1 MDPDTFNEAVRKLK
15 RGGWGSEGLAL
26 RVGDS
31 SLQPRFPGLYL
42 SSPVKDKNRLE
53 ASMKEQVQAVITKL
67 RPMLQRDG
75 GDIELVDVTDGI
87 VKVRL
92 TGACGSCPMSTM
104 TLKMGVENALKKEVP
119 GVKEVVSA

>member
-1 MDPDTFNEAVRKLK
+1 
-15 RGGWGSEGLAL
+15 
-26 RVGDS
+26 
-31 SLQPRFPGLYL
+31 
-42 SSPVKDKNRLE
+42 
-53 ASMKEQVQAVITKL
+53 MKEQVQAVITKL

-87 VKVRL
+87 VKVKL

>member
-1 MDPDTFNEAVRKLK
+1 
-15 RGGWGSEGLAL
+15 
-26 RVGDS
+26 
-31 SLQPRFPGLYL
+31 
-42 SSPVKDKNRLE
+42 
-53 ASMKEQVQAVITKL
+53 MKEQVQAVITKL

-75 GDIELVDVTDGI
+75 GDIELIDVADGV